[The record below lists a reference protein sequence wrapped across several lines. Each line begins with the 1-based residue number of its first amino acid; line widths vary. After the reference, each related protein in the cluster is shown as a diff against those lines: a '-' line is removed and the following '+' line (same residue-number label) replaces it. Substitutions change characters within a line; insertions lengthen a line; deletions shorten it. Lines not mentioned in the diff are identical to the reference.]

1 MCLLVFF
8 ASVFFVIN
16 ILGCLLVF
24 VCISCVHVCSCL
36 CVWTL
41 YARVNCSR
49 FIRVSQP
56 MSHPLA
62 RHGESCLPHNFVFGC
77 WIVEA
82 LCSMPGFGPVTM
94 MESSRFC
101 IRRSG
106 EKQKNNMLPAMSI
119 AVYEHTPP
127 RRWRSL
133 PPTSS
138 DSDRCWGPNTWAAIN
153 IAEQRSIAEHDPNNF
168 DRLEHNHSFIFYCML
183 GILGWSASLKRGA
196 PMKFA
201 NAAPSLT
208 MKTTDTCDE
217 SGVDSVIYH
226 IYIYIYIP

>member
-16 ILGCLLVF
+16 ILGCPLVF

-62 RHGESCLPHNFVFGC
+62 RHGESCLSHNFVFGC

-82 LCSMPGFGPVTM
+82 LCSMPGFGPVTL

-106 EKQKNNMLPAMSI
+106 EKRKNNMHASSDVDRCIWTHTTPAMTI
-119 AVYEHTPP
+119 AASYFQ
-127 RRWRSL
+127 RFRSL
-133 PPTSS
+133 LGPKHMSS
-138 DSDRCWGPNTWAAIN
+138 DQHRWAAIN
-153 IAEQRSIAEHDPNNF
+153 RWAWP
-168 DRLEHNHSFIFYCML
+168 
-183 GILGWSASLKRGA
+183 
-196 PMKFA
+196 
-201 NAAPSLT
+201 
-208 MKTTDTCDE
+208 
-217 SGVDSVIYH
+217 
-226 IYIYIYIP
+226 